1 MVSRDGC
8 NRKKKEVF
16 GKIKERGKGWELLKI
31 RIRNQIRFGD
41 QIEVVDQFYEGD
53 WKEKGGFQY
62 LLYVN
67 EEGEKVAL
75 KFHDRELTMTRF
87 SSPKS
92 IMKFIVSEK
101 GHALIPTPLGM
112 QQFVIDT
119 KEYVLEQN
127 KLGLS
132 YQLLTADESQQF
144 ATYHLELTWE
154 D

>member
-1 MVSRDGC
+1 MVLRDGC
-8 NRKKKEVF
+8 EGKKKEVF
-16 GKIKERGKGWELLKI
+16 GKIKERRKGTYLLKI

-53 WKEKGGFQY
+53 WKEKGDFQY

-75 KFHDRELTMTRF
+75 KFRDRELTMTRF

-92 IMKFIVSEK
+92 IMKFMASEK
-101 GHALIPTPLGM
+101 SQALIPTPMGM
-112 QQFVIDT
+112 QQFVINTVD
-119 KEYVLEQN
+119 YLLEEQS
-127 KLGLS
+127 LSLS
-132 YQLLTADESQQF
+132 YQLLTVDGSQQF
-144 ATYHLELTWE
+144 ATYRLELTWE

>member
-1 MVSRDGC
+1 M
-8 NRKKKEVF
+8 
-16 GKIKERGKGWELLKI
+16 KI
-31 RIRNQIRFGD
+31 RIQNQIQFDD
-41 QIEVVDQFYEGD
+41 QLEVMDQYYEGM
-53 WKEKGGFQY
+53 EGKGGYHY

-67 EEGEKVAL
+67 EEGEKIAL
-75 KFHDRELTMTRF
+75 KFHDQELTMTRF
-87 SSPKS
+87 STPKS
-92 IMKFIVSEK
+92 IMKFMASEK

-119 KEYVLEQN
+119 KEYTLEQN

-144 ATYHLELTWE
+144 ATYRLELTWE

>member
-1 MVSRDGC
+1 MVLRDGC
-8 NRKKKEVF
+8 EGKKKEVF
-16 GKIKERGKGWELLKI
+16 GKIKERRKGTYLLKI

-75 KFHDRELTMTRF
+75 KFHDRELTMTHF

-92 IMKFIVSEK
+92 IMKFMASEK
-101 GHALIPTPLGM
+101 SQALIPTPMGM
-112 QQFVIDT
+112 QQFVINTVD
-119 KEYVLEQN
+119 YLLEEQS
-127 KLGLS
+127 LSLS
-132 YQLLTADESQQF
+132 YQLLTVDGSQQF
-144 ATYHLELTWE
+144 ATYRLELTWE

>member
-1 MVSRDGC
+1 M
-8 NRKKKEVF
+8 
-16 GKIKERGKGWELLKI
+16 KI

-92 IMKFIVSEK
+92 IMKFMALEK
-101 GHALIPTPLGM
+101 SQALIPTPMGM
-112 QQFVIDT
+112 QQFVINTVD
-119 KEYVLEQN
+119 YLLEEQS
-127 KLGLS
+127 LSLS
-132 YQLLTADESQQF
+132 YQLLTVDGSQQF
-144 ATYHLELTWE
+144 ATYRLELTWE

>member
-1 MVSRDGC
+1 M
-8 NRKKKEVF
+8 
-16 GKIKERGKGWELLKI
+16 
-31 RIRNQIRFGD
+31 D
-41 QIEVVDQFYEGD
+41 QYYEGE
-53 WKEKGGFQY
+53 WKEKGGYYY

-75 KFHDRELTMTRF
+75 KFHDQELTMTRF
-87 SSPKS
+87 STPKS
-92 IMKFIVSEK
+92 IMIFIASEK

-119 KEYVLEQN
+119 QEYRLEQN

-132 YQLLTADESQQF
+132 YQLLTADGSQQF
-144 ATYHLELTWE
+144 ATYRLELTWE

>member
-1 MVSRDGC
+1 M
-8 NRKKKEVF
+8 
-16 GKIKERGKGWELLKI
+16 KI
-31 RIRNQIRFGD
+31 RIRNQICFGD

-53 WKEKGGFQY
+53 WKEKGDFQY

-92 IMKFIVSEK
+92 IMKFMASEK
-101 GHALIPTPLGM
+101 SQALIPTPMGM
-112 QQFVIDT
+112 QQLVINTVD
-119 KEYVLEQN
+119 YLLEEQS
-127 KLGLS
+127 LSLS
-132 YQLLTADESQQF
+132 YQLLTVDGSQQF
-144 ATYHLELTWE
+144 ATYRLELTWE

>member
-31 RIRNQIRFGD
+31 RIQNQIQFDD
-41 QIEVVDQFYEGD
+41 QVEVMDQYYEGE
-53 WKEKGGFQY
+53 WKEKGGYHY

-67 EEGEKVAL
+67 EEGEKVAM
-75 KFHDRELTMTRF
+75 KFHNQELTMTRF
-87 SSPKS
+87 STPKS
-92 IMKFIVSEK
+92 IMKFIASEK

-119 KEYVLEQN
+119 QEYRLEQN
-127 KLGLS
+127 RLGLS
-132 YQLLTADESQQF
+132 YQLLTADGSQQF
-144 ATYHLELTWE
+144 ATYRLELTWE